1 LAIYTDSDV
10 CFSRSAVFLICF
22 SLSFAKFGV
31 AMYIL
36 DVQDRVA
43 TRMGKWLL
51 LGAVGLNVS
60 YLTTE

>member
-1 LAIYTDSDV
+1 
-10 CFSRSAVFLICF
+10 
-22 SLSFAKFGV
+22 
-31 AMYIL
+31 MYIL